1 MPLPRATSCF
11 LRPSSPLPFHAQV
24 SHSFPTDPFVSSAA
38 GVCFGRYRPRGP
50 RPLFIARCR
59 RPSDFDAAS
68 TILEAGIETSNCC
81 WNRRRA
87 RYRFSW
93 ARLKSWLGKSS
104 PDALCTGTV
113 AATSAGA
120 GAGAIMLPTLASS
133 TLGAHWES
141 GRAEFE
147 EEAHMD
153 GGPAVVGMTQGTPS
167 GLAARAG
174 CPGRRAQA
182 DPRHSVG
189 QVGPARAPPSLRR
202 PGSTAGCKSKGK

>member
-1 MPLPRATSCF
+1 MATSAKNRKRTGRAISAGEGGRFGAVGGTGVRSLRSGSVRFREWGGEVAFSKRTTTSCF

-24 SHSFPTDPFVSSAA
+24 SHSFPTDPFVSPAA
-38 GVCFGRYRPRGP
+38 GVCRGRYRPRGP
-50 RPLFIARCR
+50 RTLFIARCR
-59 RPSDFDAAS
+59 RPSAFDAAS

-120 GAGAIMLPTLASS
+120 GAGAIRLPTLASS
-133 TLGAHWES
+133 TLGAHREWAS
-141 GRAEFE
+141 RI
-147 EEAHMD
+147 
-153 GGPAVVGMTQGTPS
+153 
-167 GLAARAG
+167 
-174 CPGRRAQA
+174 
-182 DPRHSVG
+182 
-189 QVGPARAPPSLRR
+189 
-202 PGSTAGCKSKGK
+202 

>member
-87 RYRFSW
+87 RCRFSW

-120 GAGAIMLPTLASS
+120 GAGSC
-133 TLGAHWES
+133 
-141 GRAEFE
+141 
-147 EEAHMD
+147 
-153 GGPAVVGMTQGTPS
+153 GGDHVTH
-167 GLAARAG
+167 ARSVHI
-174 CPGRRAQA
+174 RRALGMGVQN
-182 DPRHSVG
+182 
-189 QVGPARAPPSLRR
+189 LRQR
-202 PGSTAGCKSKGK
+202 RMWTVALLLVQ

>member
-1 MPLPRATSCF
+1 MCAVLVHVLVPHAPQPVSGEPVSGHVIDIDALYLLLLSVLHAPCSSQDYRLDLDHSRTYPTRRPPLPPCPPLGSVLGPSQTCTRYRVNSMPLPRATSCF

-93 ARLKSWLGKSS
+93 ARLKS
-104 PDALCTGTV
+104 
-113 AATSAGA
+113 
-120 GAGAIMLPTLASS
+120 
-133 TLGAHWES
+133 
-141 GRAEFE
+141 
-147 EEAHMD
+147 
-153 GGPAVVGMTQGTPS
+153 
-167 GLAARAG
+167 
-174 CPGRRAQA
+174 
-182 DPRHSVG
+182 
-189 QVGPARAPPSLRR
+189 
-202 PGSTAGCKSKGK
+202 